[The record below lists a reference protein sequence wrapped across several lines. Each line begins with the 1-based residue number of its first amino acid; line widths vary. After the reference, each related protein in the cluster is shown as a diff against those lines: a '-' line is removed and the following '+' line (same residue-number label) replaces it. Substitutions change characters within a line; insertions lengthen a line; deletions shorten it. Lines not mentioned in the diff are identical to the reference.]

1 LSNSIIFYN
10 FFILSIIIFEVVAPL
25 QTAHAQYT
33 FQDLDGIEIK
43 AVEEYP
49 SIKSNEFTAGV
60 SSLPFDPYYYGFALN
75 GGYTRYFNKDWGWQI
90 VDLMMIFGTEK
101 PLTTGL
107 VEDPDVQ
114 ADPDVIEKAKF
125 LASTNLKYVISYGKS
140 IFFDRYI
147 RLTRTEIIAG
157 IGALN
162 TSEQTYLTVNL
173 GLQLD
178 FVMSEHFSW
187 KFEMVNYYPTGKA
200 DVAILDY
207 TALTLKS
214 AWRFK

>member
-1 LSNSIIFYN
+1 MPNSIIFYKLWIYLIT
-10 FFILSIIIFEVVAPL
+10 ILLGSLAPHF
-25 QTAHAQYT
+25 ASAQYV

-49 SIKSNEFTAGV
+49 SIKANEFTAGFT
-60 SSLPFDPYYYGFALN
+60 SLPFDPYYYGFGLN
-75 GGYTRYFNKDWGWQI
+75 GGYTRYFNKDWGWQV
-90 VDLMMIFGTEK
+90 VDVMMIFGTEK

-114 ADPDVIEKAKF
+114 ADPDTIEKAKF

-140 IFFDRYI
+140 IFFDKYI
-147 RLTRTEIIAG
+147 RLTRAEVIG
-157 IGALN
+157 GLGALN
-162 TSEQTYLTVNL
+162 TSEQTYLTINL
-173 GLQLD
+173 GIQLD

-187 KFEMVNYYPTGKA
+187 KFELINYYPTGKA
-200 DVAILDY
+200 DVALMDY